1 MIVLRRLIHPAFRTT
16 ITGIRPSISHLR
28 TTAASASEKPPED
41 DASDKKKEEKT
52 FTRDHLPAVFTNFEN
67 ISDKNKETYL
77 NMVTIFET
85 KSVHRRNHVEFIYAA
100 LRNMEEFGV
109 HKDIE
114 VYKALINVMPK
125 GKFIPTNVFQAEF
138 MHYPKQQQCIIDL
151 LEQMEDNGVIPDYEM
166 EDMLVNVFG
175 RRGHPVRKYWRMM
188 YWMPKFKNLSPWPL
202 PNPVPNDALE
212 LAKLAVERMC
222 TVDIQSRVDVY
233 NTEDIEEAIDKTWIV
248 SGISPEQV
256 ELIKKHDKRKPI
268 YIEGPYLIWLR
279 DKCVNYFTL
288 RADVDPK
295 LKFEDDEEKDFDD
308 VSNLRVPLFGPP
320 TKQNHLVPKRSVHQQ
335 DDGTIFAI
343 CATGTSSKDSLLSWI
358 RFLERSGNVDL
369 GSIPIL
375 FKFKSRPGP
384 ELPAVTTDV
393 R

>member
-1 MIVLRRLIHPAFRTT
+1 
-16 ITGIRPSISHLR
+16 
-28 TTAASASEKPPED
+28 
-41 DASDKKKEEKT
+41 
-52 FTRDHLPAVFTNFEN
+52 
-67 ISDKNKETYL
+67 
-77 NMVTIFET
+77 MVTIFET

-295 LKFEDDEEKDFDD
+295 LKFEDDEEKDFD
-308 VSNLRVPLFGPP
+308 G
-320 TKQNHLVPKRSVHQQ
+320 K
-335 DDGTIFAI
+335 
-343 CATGTSSKDSLLSWI
+343 LLLLI
-358 RFLERSGNVDL
+358 
-369 GSIPIL
+369 
-375 FKFKSRPGP
+375 K
-384 ELPAVTTDV
+384 T
-393 R
+393 